1 MNHTELEQ
9 KLHWEKVFTEEP
21 DLYGTESSAPAQNA
35 TEVFQKENVM
45 RILELGGGQG
55 RDTLYFAQQG
65 FSVNVLDY
73 AFSGINSIRIKPMH
87 SDCLHR

>member
-55 RDTLYFAQQG
+55 
-65 FSVNVLDY
+65 
-73 AFSGINSIRIKPMH
+73 
-87 SDCLHR
+87 